1 MGTVPVKKRIQLV
14 HLTEKKLKMK
24 RSKMKM
30 KRKMLL

>member
-14 HLTEKKLKMK
+14 HRTEKKL
-24 RSKMKM
+24 KMKM